1 MAMRIRQ
8 NVHLER
14 FSVCRSMTSATKVS
28 MFLKREVSRIVEAK
42 GGGLVAVTRN
52 MKDTTSSDR
61 ADPTGARCDSP
72 SNNNNNNNNNHRVA
86 TSTNASLAP
95 FSGPGGLP
103 LISPTGLFTRGA
115 VNPLRLHATLTSD
128 PTALYRHLFPWPDTD
143 SKPRTD
149 SISGGV
155 TRRNQHTARRRGKV
169 RTTDPAEPATAEV
182 AAMTQPPAAPE
193 PLSPPT
199 SGCSPPSSSSEAA
212 PGAGTNAGKVFTCGI
227 CMRSFGYKHVLQNHE
242 RTHTGEKP
250 FECGECGK
258 RFTRDHHLKTHMRL
272 HTGEK
277 PYHCTHCDRHFV
289 QVANLRRHLR
299 VHTGERPYA
308 CELCA
313 AKFSDSNQLKAHM
326 LIHRGEKP
334 FACPRCQGRFRRRHH
349 LIHHKCPNDDEE
361 YDVDMEEGEEEDV
374 TRNGGVILAHNN
386 NGSTRKSRVRKP
398 REVRHVIRLPTPV
411 LVPAPVS
418 VLPEQTEPED
428 LSMST
433 GTHHHHHHQGWSHS
447 SGDSPLSRSPVSS
460 GEERLATATCSSSSG
475 DCCTAP
481 RSPSS
486 RTTTG
491 ELGTGAIRTCFRRQV
506 SSSLFHHIPHHANK
520 TPNTVPHC
528 RNSERSSDLRSSK
541 GSSKGG
547 GTDGVGEVTFVRRH
561 FPDQDSSGGLLT
573 NRPEEFNELNYLL
586 PCLVLKH
593 PSSSKMFKWVAVIRL
608 EYDSNPDISVICGPV
623 YCESDAL
630 YHQITVVAI
639 YS

>member
-1 MAMRIRQ
+1 MSTKLSVPGSIPVMAENI
-8 NVHLER
+8 
-14 FSVCRSMTSATKVS
+14 
-28 MFLKREVSRIVEAK
+28 II

-86 TSTNASLAP
+86 TSANASLAP

-128 PTALYRHLFPWPDTD
+128 PTALYRHLFPWPETD
-143 SKPRTD
+143 SKPRKD
-149 SISGGV
+149 STPGGV
-155 TRRNQHTARRRGKV
+155 TRRIQHNARRRGKA

-361 YDVDMEEGEEEDV
+361 YDVDIEEGEEEDV

-411 LVPAPVS
+411 LVPTPVS

-433 GTHHHHHHQGWSHS
+433 GTHHHHHHHHQGWSHS

-491 ELGTGAIRTCFRRQV
+491 YPVGLVRAPFGLVFVGKYPLPSSITSPTTRTRHQTLFRTAAIQSVLQILGLLKRV
-506 SSSLFHHIPHHANK
+506 
-520 TPNTVPHC
+520 V
-528 RNSERSSDLRSSK
+528 
-541 GSSKGG
+541 KGG
-547 GTDGVGEVTFVRRH
+547 GEGSDGVGEVTFVRRH

-573 NRPEEFNELNYLL
+573 NRPEEFNELNSL

-593 PSSSKMFKWVAVIRL
+593 PSSSEMFKWVAVM
-608 EYDSNPDISVICGPV
+608 
-623 YCESDAL
+623 
-630 YHQITVVAI
+630 
-639 YS
+639 

>member
-1 MAMRIRQ
+1 MI
-8 NVHLER
+8 
-14 FSVCRSMTSATKVS
+14 C
-28 MFLKREVSRIVEAK
+28 
-42 GGGLVAVTRN
+42 GGLVAVTRN

-61 ADPTGARCDSP
+61 ADSTGARCDSP

-143 SKPRTD
+143 SKSRTD
-149 SISGGV
+149 SIPGGV
-155 TRRNQHTARRRGKV
+155 TRRNQHNARRRGKV

-212 PGAGTNAGKVFTCGI
+212 PGRLV
-227 CMRSFGYKHVLQNHE
+227 YKHVLQNHE

-411 LVPAPVS
+411 LVPTPVS

-528 RNSERSSDLRSSK
+528 RNSERSSDLS
-541 GSSKGG
+541 
-547 GTDGVGEVTFVRRH
+547 
-561 FPDQDSSGGLLT
+561 
-573 NRPEEFNELNYLL
+573 
-586 PCLVLKH
+586 
-593 PSSSKMFKWVAVIRL
+593 RL
-608 EYDSNPDISVICGPV
+608 DYDSNPDISVICGPV